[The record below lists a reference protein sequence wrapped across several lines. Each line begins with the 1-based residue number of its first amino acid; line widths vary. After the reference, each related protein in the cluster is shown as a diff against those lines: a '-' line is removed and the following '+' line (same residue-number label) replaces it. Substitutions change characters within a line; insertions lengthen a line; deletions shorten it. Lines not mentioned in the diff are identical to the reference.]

1 MDVVLTL
8 GLSTIF
14 GLPVLGFGMYWTAE
28 FLGLRVE
35 RRKQA
40 LSAAQ
45 AEQLQA
51 ELAALR
57 ERVAELELSREQA
70 ELLAERVEFLER
82 LLDQP
87 SGAPLLPPG

>member
-1 MDVVLTL
+1 MTWMEVVLTL
-8 GLSTIF
+8 GLSTLF
-14 GLPVLGFGMYWTAE
+14 GLPVLGFGLYWTAE

-51 ELAALR
+51 ELLALR
-57 ERVAELELSREQA
+57 ERVAELEQGVSLE
-70 ELLAERVEFLER
+70 ERVEFLER
-82 LLDQP
+82 LLAEP
-87 SGAPLLPPG
+87 ALPPPPRD